1 MQEMWYKTGLLR
13 RKLIVWMEEI
23 FAWNHLWCFFYCFCF
38 HQMLRYFFFHVKS
51 SEGEMTGLFV
61 WQMISSSVKSNHV
74 IKQFRA
80 DKSYICF
87 NLFWSFERRAA
98 ASRKSNLTYN
108 LTSSHKV
115 SIFWLLDLLFFK
127 LFILGCLHYN
137 IFSIP
142 WWSNNSLIYL
152 YLIL

>member
-13 RKLIVWMEEI
+13 QKLIVWMEEI

-38 HQMLRYFFFHVKS
+38 HQMLRYFFFHVNS

-87 NLFWSFERRAA
+87 NLFWSFERRATVP
-98 ASRKSNLTYN
+98 RESNLTFN

-115 SIFWLLDLLFFK
+115 SIFWLLDLLYSK
-127 LFILGCLHYN
+127 LFVLGCLH
-137 IFSIP
+137 
-142 WWSNNSLIYL
+142 
-152 YLIL
+152 